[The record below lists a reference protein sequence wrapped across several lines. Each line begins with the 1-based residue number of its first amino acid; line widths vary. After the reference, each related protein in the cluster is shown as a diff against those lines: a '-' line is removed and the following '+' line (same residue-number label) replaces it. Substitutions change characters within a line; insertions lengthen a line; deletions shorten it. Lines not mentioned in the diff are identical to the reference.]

1 MAGTRKRG
9 GGKKGGEDGQVSYD
23 GRGLSKRSSDFASQV
38 TGEGSSSSEPAAK
51 KSKSSS
57 SKTKEPGQ
65 TLVKITIEHCTS

>member
-9 GGKKGGEDGQVSYD
+9 SGKKGGEDGQVSR
-23 GRGLSKRSSDFASQV
+23 GRGSKRFSDLASQV
-38 TGEGSSSSEPAAK
+38 TGAGSSSSEPAAK

-57 SKTKEPGQ
+57 SKNKDEAGQ